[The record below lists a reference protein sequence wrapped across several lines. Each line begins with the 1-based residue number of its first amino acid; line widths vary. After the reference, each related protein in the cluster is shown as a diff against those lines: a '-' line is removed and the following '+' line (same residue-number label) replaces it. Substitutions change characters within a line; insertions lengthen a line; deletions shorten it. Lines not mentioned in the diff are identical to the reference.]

1 MTSIHYINLKQIG
14 GEIYCVNNSDSEDI
28 KMSGP
33 DGQTLKVK
41 IGTGT
46 DFMTDMI
53 SKEDAEKDK
62 EKDKKKAVEE
72 IKKKP
77 TN

>member
-14 GEIYCVNNSDSEDI
+14 GEIYCVDSDSKDTQKI
-28 KMSGP
+28 SYN
-33 DGQTLKVK
+33 GQTLKVK

-62 EKDKKKAVEE
+62 EKDKKKSC
-72 IKKKP
+72 
-77 TN
+77 